1 LDTTV
6 LVLVLAAAV
15 LATGLSVIAVV
26 ALLRLR
32 APLVRPRARGELS
45 WGEAAAPEAGPD
57 GQMRLAVERAREDA
71 ERARKLAARFGT
83 LDLDE
88 LLLRVLETA
97 VGLVEGDAAAIALE
111 QGTGPPLETRFG
123 LAANE
128 SAPSLDA
135 LHGESRARSVTLD
148 YRYSASE
155 SGEEPL
161 KRGVVLPIPA
171 AGEESSLGAL
181 AVYWRRD
188 VEDLTEDELAG
199 LEELARN
206 SARAIENARR
216 YKAVTD
222 LAELDPLSGLYNR
235 RYFQDTLAREVKRA
249 QRYRRR
255 LSLLVFDVD
264 GLKAINDEHGHLA
277 GDALLVETADRL
289 RSVTRSADVA
299 SRIGGDEFAVI
310 LPESTVGD
318 AQQLHER
325 LSRVLDA
332 EPAGPLERIQISA
345 GIAQLRPD
353 ERDVEF
359 FDRAD
364 QAALRAKRA
373 GRGRLELADEPEA
386 DEASAD

>member
-15 LATGLSVIAVV
+15 LATGLSVAAVA
-26 ALLRLR
+26 ALFRLR
-32 APLVRPRARGELS
+32 PPSARPPTRKELGWDES
-45 WGEAAAPEAGPD
+45 PAAVEAEPD
-57 GQMRLAVERAREDA
+57 GQMRRAMERAREDA
-71 ERARKLAARFGT
+71 ERARKLAALFGT

-97 VGLVEGDAAAIALE
+97 VGLVDGDAAAIALE
-111 QGTGPPLETRFG
+111 QATGPPLETRFG
-123 LAANE
+123 LSADE

-148 YRYSASE
+148 YRYSAHD

-161 KRGVVLPIPA
+161 KRGVVLPIPSA
-171 AGEESSLGAL
+171 DDSPLGAL
-181 AVYWRRD
+181 AVYWRRE
-188 VEDLTEDELAG
+188 VGDLSEDELAG
-199 LEELARN
+199 LEELARS

-373 GRGRLELADEPEA
+373 GRGRLELADEPES

>member
-1 LDTTV
+1 VDTTV

-15 LATGLSVIAVV
+15 VATGLSVVAVA

-32 APLVRPRARGELS
+32 VPPARARPREEPS
-45 WGEAAAPEAGPD
+45 WDESPSAAAEPD
-57 GQMRLAVERAREDA
+57 GQMRRAVERAREDA
-71 ERARKLAARFGT
+71 ERARKLAALFGT

-97 VGLVEGDAAAIALE
+97 VGLANADAAAIALE
-111 QGTGPPLETRFG
+111 QETGPPLETRFG

-128 SAPSLDA
+128 SAPSLDS

-148 YRYSASE
+148 YRYSADE
-155 SGEEPL
+155 RGEEPL
-161 KRGVVLPIPA
+161 KRGVVLPIHSA
-171 AGEESSLGAL
+171 AEESSLGAL
-181 AVYWRRD
+181 AVYWRSE
-188 VEDLTEDELAG
+188 VADLNEDELLA
-199 LEELARN
+199 LEELARS

-235 RYFQDTLAREVKRA
+235 RYFRDTLAREVKRA

-325 LSRVLDA
+325 LSRVLEA

-345 GIAQLRPD
+345 GIAQLRPE

-373 GRGRLELADEPEA
+373 GRGGLELADEPEA

>member
-1 LDTTV
+1 MDTTV

-15 LATGLSVIAVV
+15 IATGLSVVAIA

-32 APLVRPRARGELS
+32 PATRTEGRDDRKGDDGRAVVS
-45 WGEAAAPEAGPD
+45 AVPD
-57 GQMRLAVERAREDA
+57 GQMRRAVEQAREEADRARQ
-71 ERARKLAARFGT
+71 LAALFST

-97 VGLVEGDAAAIALE
+97 VGLADADAAAIALE
-111 QGTGPPLETRFG
+111 QESGPPLETRFG
-123 LAANE
+123 LASTE
-128 SAPSLDA
+128 SAPSLDT
-135 LHGESRARSVTLD
+135 LHGDTRARSVTLD
-148 YRYSASE
+148 YRYAADE

-161 KRGVVLPIPA
+161 KRGVVVPIPMS
-171 AGEESSLGAL
+171 GGDSSLGAL
-181 AVYWRRD
+181 AVYWRRQASD
-188 VEDLTEDELAG
+188 LPDEDLAA
-199 LEELARN
+199 LEELARS

-235 RYFQDTLAREVKRA
+235 RYFQDTLTREVKRA

-264 GLKAINDEHGHLA
+264 GLKAINDRHGHLA
-277 GDALLVETADRL
+277 GDALLVETAERL
-289 RSVTRSADVA
+289 RSVTRGADVA

-310 LPESTVGD
+310 LPESTVAD

-332 EPAGPLERIQISA
+332 EPSGPLERIQISA
-345 GIAQLRPD
+345 GIAELRPD
-353 ERDVEF
+353 ERGVDF

-373 GRGRLELADEPEA
+373 GRGGLELADEPEA
-386 DEASAD
+386 DEAGAD

>member
-15 LATGLSVIAVV
+15 VATGLAAAAIA
-26 ALLRLR
+26 ALIRLR
-32 APLVRPRARGELS
+32 PPVTRPRPASGREDVSPAFDGE
-45 WGEAAAPEAGPD
+45 PD
-57 GQMRLAVERAREDA
+57 GQMRLAVEQAREEAARARQ
-71 ERARKLAARFGT
+71 LAALYST

-97 VGLVEGDAAAIALE
+97 VTLVEADAAAIALE
-111 QGTGPPLETRFG
+111 QEAGPALETRFG
-123 LAANE
+123 LSATE

-135 LHGESRARSVTLD
+135 LHGDSRARSVTLD
-148 YRYSASE
+148 YRYPTGE
-155 SGEEPL
+155 NGEEPL
-161 KRGVVLPIPA
+161 KRGVVVPIPST
-171 AGEESSLGAL
+171 EDSSLGAL
-181 AVYWRRD
+181 AVYWRRE
-188 VEDLTEDELAG
+188 VGDLDDEELAT
-199 LEELARN
+199 LEELARS

-216 YKAVTD
+216 YKAVTA

-310 LPESTVGD
+310 LPESTVAD

-325 LSRVLDA
+325 LSRVLEA

-345 GIAQLRPD
+345 GIAELRQD
-353 ERDVEF
+353 ERDLEF

-364 QAALRAKRA
+364 QASLKAKRR
-373 GRGRLELADEPEA
+373 GRGRLVLGDEPDAE
-386 DEASAD
+386 EASAD

>member
-1 LDTTV
+1 M

-15 LATGLSVIAVV
+15 VASGLSVVAIA

-32 APLVRPRARGELS
+32 PPPTRAHARDDS
-45 WGEAAAPEAGPD
+45 SRDQDRAKVSPVPD
-57 GQMRLAVERAREDA
+57 DRLRSDIERAREDA
-71 ERARKLAARFGT
+71 DRARQLAALFGT

-97 VGLVEGDAAAIALE
+97 VGLADADAAAISLE
-111 QGTGPPLETRFG
+111 QEAGPPLETRFG
-123 LAANE
+123 LAATEN
-128 SAPSLDA
+128 APSLDA
-135 LHGESRARSVTLD
+135 LHGDTRARSVTLD
-148 YRYSASE
+148 YRYSADE

-161 KRGVVLPIPA
+161 KRGVVVPIPVT
-171 AGEESSLGAL
+171 GEGGSLGAL
-181 AVYWRRD
+181 AVYWRRGAPD
-188 VEDLTEDELAG
+188 LPDEDLGA
-199 LEELARN
+199 LEELARS

-235 RYFQDTLAREVKRA
+235 RYFQDTLTREVKRA

-264 GLKAINDEHGHLA
+264 GLKAVNDRHGHLA
-277 GDALLVETADRL
+277 GDALLVETAERL

-310 LPESTVGD
+310 LPESTVSD

-325 LSRVLDA
+325 LSGVLDA
-332 EPAGPLERIQISA
+332 EPSGPLERIQISA
-345 GIAQLRPD
+345 GIAELRRD
-353 ERDVEF
+353 ERGVDF

-364 QAALRAKRA
+364 QAAIRAKRA

-386 DEASAD
+386 GEADAD

>member
-1 LDTTV
+1 VDTTV

-15 LATGLSVIAVV
+15 VATGLSVVAVV

-32 APLVRPRARGELS
+32 PPPRPRERDEPARND
-45 WGEAAAPEAGPD
+45 ARPVAGAEGN
-57 GQMRLAVERAREDA
+57 GQMRRAVERAQEEAD
-71 ERARKLAARFGT
+71 RARTLAALFST

-97 VGLVEGDAAAIALE
+97 VRLAEADAAAIALE
-111 QGTGPPLETRFG
+111 QETGPPLETRFG
-123 LAANE
+123 LAATE
-128 SAPSLDA
+128 TAPSLDA
-135 LHGESRARSVTLD
+135 LHGDSRARSVTLD
-148 YRYSASE
+148 YRYSSDE
-155 SGEEPL
+155 GGEEPL
-161 KRGVVLPIPA
+161 QRGVVVPIPA
-171 AGEESSLGAL
+171 GGDGPSFGSL
-181 AVYWRRD
+181 AVYWRR
-188 VEDLTEDELAG
+188 EASDLSEEELAA
-199 LEELARN
+199 LEELARS

-235 RYFQDTLAREVKRA
+235 RYFQETLEREVKRA

-264 GLKAINDEHGHLA
+264 GLKAVNDQHGHLA
-277 GDALLVETADRL
+277 GDALLVETAERL

-299 SRIGGDEFAVI
+299 NRIGGDEFAVI
-310 LPESTVGD
+310 LPESTAAD

-325 LSRVLDA
+325 LSRVLEA
-332 EPAGPLERIQISA
+332 KPAGPLDRIQISA
-345 GIAQLRPD
+345 GIAELRPE
-353 ERDVEF
+353 ERGVDF

-373 GRGRLELADEPEA
+373 GRGRLELGDEPEA
-386 DEASAD
+386 EADAD